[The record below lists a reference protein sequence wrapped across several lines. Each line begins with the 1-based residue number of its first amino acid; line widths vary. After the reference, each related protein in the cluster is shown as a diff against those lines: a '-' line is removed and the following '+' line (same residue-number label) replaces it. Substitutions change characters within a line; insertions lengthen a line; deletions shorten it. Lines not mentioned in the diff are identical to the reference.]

1 VFLGSSRTAAYSDA
15 VNTES
20 KTPAMIA
27 GVFVFGYK

>member
-1 VFLGSSRTAAYSDA
+1 MSLGSSRTAAYRDA
-15 VNTES
+15 LTAQS